1 MWCNAGRRLNFREIG
16 RRGDCVYGPKL
27 MGNEAKSLL
36 NFASPDNMRDLV
48 ELEIKDI
55 RQLGKDL
62 RVTAQ
67 ISPAVGEE

>member
-1 MWCNAGRRLNFREIG
+1 MSARLVDEVI
-16 RRGDCVYGPKL
+16 VYMAPKL

-67 ISPAVGEE
+67 ISPAVGEG

>member
-1 MWCNAGRRLNFREIG
+1 MSGGLVEEVI
-16 RRGDCVYGPKL
+16 VYMAPKL
-27 MGNEAKSLL
+27 MGNEEKSLL
-36 NFASPDNMRDLV
+36 NVASPDNMRDLV

-67 ISPAVGEE
+67 ISPAVGEG